1 MGRQSLQ
8 QMLEDLASKVR
19 MLERERREG
28 VARIQ
33 ALECEVG
40 ELAAV
45 IAQASAKVDEMLN
58 EGRTAD
64 VQQQEAV
71 NVPATSTAREQL
83 GGLLLTHRENRKST
97 LARLLVA
104 DIMLRLSKRL

>member
-1 MGRQSLQ
+1 MKGEGGGDMGRQSLQ

-19 MLERERREG
+19 MLEREKREG

-71 NVPATSTAREQL
+71 NAPATSTAREQL
-83 GGLLLTHRENRKST
+83 GGSSADPQREPKEHSSE
-97 LARLLVA
+97 A
-104 DIMLRLSKRL
+104 SSS

>member
-1 MGRQSLQ
+1 MKGEGGGDMGRQSLQ

-19 MLERERREG
+19 MLEREKREG
-28 VARIQ
+28 GARIQ
-33 ALECEVG
+33 SLECEVG

-45 IAQASAKVDEMLN
+45 IAQASAKVDETLN

-83 GGLLLTHRENRKST
+83 GEFSADPQREPKERSSR
-97 LARLLVA
+97 A
-104 DIMLRLSKRL
+104 SSS

>member
-1 MGRQSLQ
+1 MKGEGGGDKGRQSLL

-19 MLERERREG
+19 M
-28 VARIQ
+28 
-33 ALECEVG
+33 LECEVG

-83 GGLLLTHRENRKST
+83 GGSSADPHRDPKEHSSE
-97 LARLLVA
+97 A
-104 DIMLRLSKRL
+104 SSS